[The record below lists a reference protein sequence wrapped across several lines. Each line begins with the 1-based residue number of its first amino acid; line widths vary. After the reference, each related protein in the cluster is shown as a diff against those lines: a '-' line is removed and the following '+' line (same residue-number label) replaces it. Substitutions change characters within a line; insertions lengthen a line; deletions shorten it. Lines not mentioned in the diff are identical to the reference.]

1 MTAAP
6 NETPNERVSHADKVG
21 AVEDLGTLTE
31 LPRRS
36 NNLVPGR
43 VRQYNPFDALV
54 VETYQTG
61 KPRLAVADDLESAKV
76 LIRRAAEHAGL
87 GVDVVATVAPDGRD
101 AVAYLARD
109 KRPKVAITAPSAP
122 SSAEAPSTAPAGSEA
137 EGMQS
142 YDDDPEDET
151 GVAAVG

>member
-1 MTAAP
+1 MRSNMTAAT
-6 NETPNERVSHADKVG
+6 NEPPNERVSHADKVG
-21 AVEDLGTLTE
+21 SVEDLGTLAE
-31 LPRRS
+31 MPRRS

-43 VRQYNPFDALV
+43 VRQYNPFDPLV

-76 LIRRAAEHAGL
+76 LIRRAAEHAGF

-109 KRPKVAITAPSAP
+109 KRPKVTAPTPPGAP
-122 SSAEAPSTAPAGSEA
+122 TATPAETEA
-137 EGMQS
+137 EGMAS
-142 YDDDPEDET
+142 YDDDPDDEP
-151 GVAAVG
+151 GVTAVG